1 MFWEG
6 ATKET
11 REYQQLMEGYTAGR
25 PERTFSSGVAQQ
37 NGGGLFCIVW
47 NSFAS
52 RLRAAGEAIVRIEER
67 E

>member
-1 MFWEG
+1 
-6 ATKET
+6 
-11 REYQQLMEGYTAGR
+11 MEGDTAGR